1 MPLYLSL
8 KFDFPTYLVNERHS
22 FMWRQKLIS
31 RINYMLPR
39 ILMKQKHDIELE
51 TGVDSICKLKPYPN
65 SCAWQQVVQVVQ
77 WVWPFLWLFYLN
89 DWNLYIHV
97 YIEREIRITWIV
109 HLCLLFYCSLAKLLF
124 IIKFKQFWPEQEL
137 INLTQKRG
145 SCKLIQQLLGCIGYW
160 TVIDFDI

>member
-77 WVWPFLWLFYLN
+77 WVWPFFLVILPQRLKP
-89 DWNLYIHV
+89 LYSRI
-97 YIEREIRITWIV
+97 YWERNTYYV
-109 HLCLLFYCSLAKLLF
+109 NSSSLLAILLF
-124 IIKFKQFWPEQEL
+124 ISQVVVHNQIQTILTGARTYQSNPETRL
-137 INLTQKRG
+137 M
-145 SCKLIQQLLGCIGYW
+145 
-160 TVIDFDI
+160 